1 MFNNFPFLKQNRV
14 TKRLALLA
22 SDRIVTVKKE
32 LKKETVDDE
41 KLNNNVEP
49 VKEIVLKSELSKK
62 QETKEDPFQLP
73 IPGDYDDYWYF
84 GEDGEW
90 YNEYDDEL
98 DEGYYYQ
105 KEKKLPAWCTDTS
118 NAIPKPSDYE
128 DYWYE
133 GEDGQWYNE
142 YDDELEEGQY
152 YADKTDDAA
161 EADKKK
167 EQERVEKE
175 KREAEEAKRVEDERR
190 KAEARRKVEEEARKK
205 KEAAEK
211 AAKEAAKAAE
221 EAAKKMKEKMSGFG
235 FGFGSKPQQEKKSSG
250 LGIGGVFGSQTEK
263 KSPQPPQADKPT
275 VKEAPA
281 PAAKTVQEEV
291 KPPAI
296 SVPKDEAKVESK
308 VTKLTSHIFHLQMSR
323 GHLHLHISPQ
333 ICKFY
338 LLFPLIFDPTNSSET
353 VKHSRLNACSKYIFD
368 RRRVKDCLG
377 LLTMTTSGTRRM
389 ESGTMNMMTSSGR
402 VNGIKKSQRRTVIP
416 NQISQR
422 SLNLHLNLHQSL
434 YQ

>member
-49 VKEIVLKSELSKK
+49 VKEVVIKSDLPKK

-98 DEGYYYQ
+98 EEGYYYQ
-105 KEKKLPAWCTDTS
+105 KEKKLPAWCTDSS

-235 FGFGSKPQQEKKSSG
+235 LFGSKPQQEKKSSG
-250 LGIGGVFGSQTEK
+250 LGIGGMFGSQTEK
-263 KSPQPPQADKPT
+263 KSPQPPQADKLP
-275 VKEAPA
+275 VQQAPA
-281 PAAKTVQEEV
+281 PAAKTVQQEV
-291 KPPAI
+291 KTPAI

-308 VTKLTSHIFHLQMSR
+308 VTNLTSYILYIQMSCD
-323 GHLHLHISPQ
+323 HSHLHISQ
-333 ICKFY
+333 RYVNFIFC
-338 LLFPLIFDPTNSSET
+338 FP
-353 VKHSRLNACSKYIFD
+353 
-368 RRRVKDCLG
+368 
-377 LLTMTTSGTRRM
+377 
-389 ESGTMNMMTSSGR
+389 
-402 VNGIKKSQRRTVIP
+402 
-416 NQISQR
+416 
-422 SLNLHLNLHQSL
+422 
-434 YQ
+434 

>member
-32 LKKETVDDE
+32 LKKETTDVE
-41 KLNNNVEP
+41 QLNNNVEP
-49 VKEIVLKSELSKK
+49 VKEIVTKTDIPKK
-62 QETKEDPFQLP
+62 QETQVDPFQLP

-84 GEDGEW
+84 GDDGEW

-98 DEGYYYQ
+98 EEGYYYQ

-133 GEDGQWYNE
+133 GEDGEWYNE

-152 YADKTDDAA
+152 YVDKTDDTA

-175 KREAEEAKRVEDERR
+175 KREVEAAKRAEDERR
-190 KAEARRKVEEEARKK
+190 KEEARKKAEEDTRKK

-221 EAAKKMKEKMSGFG
+221 EAAKEAQAAAKKMKEKMSGFG
-235 FGFGSKPQQEKKSSG
+235 GGLFGSKPQQEKKSSG
-250 LGIGGVFGSQTEK
+250 LGGMFGGQSEK
-263 KSPQPPQADKPT
+263 KPAQPAQAEKPPLQQAPTQKSSP
-275 VKEAPA
+275 
-281 PAAKTVQEEV
+281 AKTVQQEV
-291 KPPAI
+291 KPPAV
-296 SVPKDEAKVESK
+296 SVPKVEAKVESK
-308 VTKLTSHIFHLQMSR
+308 VTKLTCDI
-323 GHLHLHISPQ
+323 
-333 ICKFY
+333 
-338 LLFPLIFDPTNSSET
+338 
-353 VKHSRLNACSKYIFD
+353 SKYSIAI
-368 RRRVKDCLG
+368 L
-377 LLTMTTSGTRRM
+377 
-389 ESGTMNMMTSSGR
+389 
-402 VNGIKKSQRRTVIP
+402 
-416 NQISQR
+416 
-422 SLNLHLNLHQSL
+422 SLAKF
-434 YQ
+434 

>member
-1 MFNNFPFLKQNRV
+1 MKRKGFIREFHEIKIYTMFNNFPFLKQNRV

-32 LKKETVDDE
+32 LKKDTVDDE
-41 KLNNNVEP
+41 KLNNNIEP
-49 VKEIVLKSELSKK
+49 VKEVVTKSDLPKK

-98 DEGYYYQ
+98 EEGYYYQ

-152 YADKTDDAA
+152 YVDKTDDTA

-190 KAEARRKVEEEARKK
+190 KEEARRKVEEEARKK

-235 FGFGSKPQQEKKSSG
+235 GGLFGSKPQQEKKSSG
-250 LGIGGVFGSQTEK
+250 LGIGGMFGSQTEK
-263 KSPQPPQADKPT
+263 KSPQPPAPQADKPP
-275 VKEAPA
+275 VQQAPA
-281 PAAKTVQEEV
+281 PAAKTVQQEV

-308 VTKLTSHIFHLQMSR
+308 VTKLTFHIFKCPVA
-323 GHLHLHISPQ
+323 IF
-333 ICKFY
+333 ICT
-338 LLFPLIFDPTNSSET
+338 FPNKYVNSFCF
-353 VKHSRLNACSKYIFD
+353 L
-368 RRRVKDCLG
+368 
-377 LLTMTTSGTRRM
+377 
-389 ESGTMNMMTSSGR
+389 
-402 VNGIKKSQRRTVIP
+402 
-416 NQISQR
+416 
-422 SLNLHLNLHQSL
+422 
-434 YQ
+434 

>member
-1 MFNNFPFLKQNRV
+1 MKRKGFIREFHEIKIYTMFNNFPFLKQNRV

-32 LKKETVDDE
+32 LKKDTDEE

-49 VKEIVLKSELSKK
+49 VKEVVTKSSLPKT
-62 QETKEDPFQLP
+62 QDAQDPFQLP

-98 DEGYYYQ
+98 EEGYYYQ

-118 NAIPKPSDYE
+118 NALPKPSDYE

-152 YADKTDDAA
+152 YADKTDDTA
-161 EADKKK
+161 EADKQK

-175 KREAEEAKRVEDERR
+175 KREAAEAKRVEDERR
-190 KAEARRKVEEEARKK
+190 KEEARRKTEEETRKK

-221 EAAKKMKEKMSGFG
+221 EAAKEAQAAAKKMKEKMSGFG
-235 FGFGSKPQQEKKSSG
+235 GGLFGSKPQQEKKTSG
-250 LGIGGVFGSQTEK
+250 LGIGGMFGSQTEK
-263 KSPQPPQADKPT
+263 KSPQPPQPDKPPVQQAT
-275 VKEAPA
+275 APKSS
-281 PAAKTVQEEV
+281 PAKTVQQEV
-291 KPPAI
+291 KPPVI
-296 SVPKDEAKVESK
+296 SVPKDEVKVESK
-308 VTKLTSHIFHLQMSR
+308 VSKLTS
-323 GHLHLHISPQ
+323 
-333 ICKFY
+333 
-338 LLFPLIFDPTNSSET
+338 TNYEYSG
-353 VKHSRLNACSKYIFD
+353 SK
-368 RRRVKDCLG
+368 
-377 LLTMTTSGTRRM
+377 
-389 ESGTMNMMTSSGR
+389 
-402 VNGIKKSQRRTVIP
+402 
-416 NQISQR
+416 R
-422 SLNLHLNLHQSL
+422 SF
-434 YQ
+434 